1 MKLIIVL
8 LFSYLLG
15 SIPNGYIFGK
25 QFAEKDIRNYGS
37 GNVGAT
43 NVARVAGYKV
53 GLLVAFLDITK
64 GFLSVYIAKT
74 FLLPEY
80 EMAFV
85 FTAAILA
92 IIGHNWSM
100 FLSFQGG
107 KGVATSVGVIL
118 SLFPLSFIVLF
129 IVWVTMIILT
139 KMVSIGSILGAIS
152 LPISILFIYSS
163 ESSYII
169 FGIIIALLVI
179 FSHRSNIKRIIK
191 GNENKMTWP
200 PGKGR

>member
-25 QFAEKDIRNYGS
+25 QFAGKDIRNYGS

-43 NVARVAGYKV
+43 NVARVAGYKI
-53 GLLVAFLDITK
+53 GLIVAILDITK
-64 GFLSVYIAKT
+64 GFLSVYIAKSL
-74 FLLPEY
+74 LLPEY
-80 EMAFV
+80 SMV
-85 FTAAILA
+85 FIFIAAILA
-92 IIGHNWSM
+92 ISGHDWSI

-129 IVWVTMIILT
+129 IVWVVMIFLT
-139 KMVSIGSILGAIS
+139 KMVSVGSILGAIS

-163 ESSYII
+163 KSSYII
-169 FGIIIALLVI
+169 FGIIIAALVI
-179 FSHRSNIKRIIK
+179 FSHRSNIKRILK
-191 GNENKMTWP
+191 GNENKMSWP

>member
-25 QFAEKDIRNYGS
+25 QFAGKDIRNYGS

-53 GLLVAFLDITK
+53 GLLVAILDITK
-64 GFLSVYIAKT
+64 GFLSVYIAKS

-80 EMAFV
+80 SMTFV

-129 IVWVTMIILT
+129 IVWITMIILT
-139 KMVSIGSILGAIS
+139 KMVSVGSILGAIS

-179 FSHRSNIKRIIK
+179 FSHRSNIKRILK
-191 GNENKMTWP
+191 GNENKMSWP

>member
-1 MKLIIVL
+1 MKLILVL

-25 QFAEKDIRNYGS
+25 QFAGKDIRNYGS

-53 GLLVAFLDITK
+53 GLLVAILDITK
-64 GFLSVYIAKT
+64 GFLSVYIAKS

-80 EMAFV
+80 SMTFV
-85 FTAAILA
+85 FIAAILA

-118 SLFPLSFIVLF
+118 SLFPMSFIVLF
-129 IVWVTMIILT
+129 IVWITMIFIT
-139 KMVSIGSILGAIS
+139 KMVSVGSILGAIS

-169 FGIIIALLVI
+169 FGIIIAALVI
-179 FSHRSNIKRIIK
+179 FSHRSNIKRILK

-200 PGKGR
+200 PRKGR

>member
-1 MKLIIVL
+1 MKLILVL

-25 QFAEKDIRNYGS
+25 QFAGKDIRNYGS

-53 GLLVAFLDITK
+53 GLLVAILDITK
-64 GFLSVYIAKT
+64 GFLSVYIAKA

-80 EMAFV
+80 SMAFV

-92 IIGHNWSM
+92 IIGHNWSI

-129 IVWVTMIILT
+129 IVWIIMIIIT
-139 KMVSIGSILGAIS
+139 KMVSVGSILGAIS

-179 FSHRSNIKRIIK
+179 FSHRSNIKRILK
-191 GNENKMTWP
+191 GNENKMSWP

>member
-1 MKLIIVL
+1 MKIIIVL

-25 QFAEKDIRNYGS
+25 QFAGKDIRNYGS

-53 GLLVAFLDITK
+53 GLLVAILDITK
-64 GFLSVYIAKT
+64 GFLSVYIAKS

-80 EMAFV
+80 SMAFV
-85 FTAAILA
+85 FIAAILA
-92 IIGHNWSM
+92 IIGHDWSL
-100 FLSFQGG
+100 FLSFEGG

-118 SLFPLSFIVLF
+118 SLFPLAFIVLF
-129 IVWVTMIILT
+129 VVWIVMIYLT
-139 KMVSIGSILGAIS
+139 KMVSVGSILGAIS

-163 ESSYII
+163 KISYII
-169 FGIIIALLVI
+169 FGIIIAALVI
-179 FSHRSNIKRIIK
+179 FSHRSNIKRILK
-191 GNENKMTWP
+191 GNENKMSWP

>member
-1 MKLIIVL
+1 MKLILVL

-25 QFAEKDIRNYGS
+25 QFAGKDIRNYGS

-53 GLLVAFLDITK
+53 GLLVAILDITK
-64 GFLSVYIAKT
+64 GFLSVYIAKS

-80 EMAFV
+80 SMAFV

-129 IVWVTMIILT
+129 IVWITMIFIT
-139 KMVSIGSILGAIS
+139 KMVSVGSILGAIS

-169 FGIIIALLVI
+169 FGIIIAGLVI
-179 FSHRSNIKRIIK
+179 FSHRSNIKRILK

>member
-53 GLLVAFLDITK
+53 GLLVAILDITK
-64 GFLSVYIAKT
+64 GFLSVYIAKS

-80 EMAFV
+80 SMAFV

-92 IIGHNWSM
+92 IIGHNWSI

-179 FSHRSNIKRIIK
+179 FSHRSNIKRI
-191 GNENKMTWP
+191 
-200 PGKGR
+200 